1 MKGVMFNGFNHGDVD
16 ETELKYFLNA
26 MKFAR
31 TVQDIPVRACLQD
44 GVVGWFIAANESEAD
59 EHEQFTLDVL
69 YGKGKV
75 TVERSRARMAE
86 YRKEHPPL
94 SDEDVEAW
102 LRLSGKPSN

>member
-1 MKGVMFNGFNHGDVD
+1 VEKNGQFRDVD
-16 ETELKYFLNA
+16 ETELKHLLDA
-26 MKFAR
+26 MKFAQ
-31 TVQDIPVRACLQD
+31 TVQGIAVRARLQD
-44 GVVGWFIAANESEAD
+44 GIVGWFIAANGSEAD

-75 TVERSRARMAE
+75 TVEQSQAKMAE

-102 LRLSGKPSN
+102 LWRRPIRKKKQNS